1 MELSLIPGNHID
13 LRSKGGW
20 GRGERESEQ
29 EQAGYGEVTAA
40 EQGKGFLMAFIPE
53 THVVSAEGDFCCP
66 CQRDTQFY
74 C

>member
-1 MELSLIPGNHID
+1 MGA
-13 LRSKGGW
+13 G
-20 GRGERESEQ
+20 RESEQ